1 MYYIYD
7 KDDYYKPEKVCEQN
21 WLGKVVREAENSFET
36 KEEAE
41 EWRCILN
48 HMYISRSPYIVKED
62 KPEVN
67 WNEIVD
73 Y

>member
-7 KDDYYKPEKVCEQN
+7 KDDYYRPKKVCDQN
-21 WLGKVVREAENSFET
+21 WLGEVVEEHENSFET

-41 EWRCILN
+41 LWRSRLN
-48 HMYISRSPYIVKED
+48 HRYISRSPYIVKEEEP
-62 KPEVN
+62 KVN